1 MRIGV
6 RAHDFG
12 KLPADELACRI
23 AAKGLSCVQ
32 LAVSKAI
39 AGLDLKP
46 GDMNPGLAWHVGQA
60 FQRHGVQIAVLG
72 CYINPIHPDP
82 QRRAELLG
90 FFKEHIRFAR
100 DFGCNSVGLE
110 TGSVNADYSPHPNN
124 HGELAFHRMLKSI
137 AVLVEE
143 AEKFGVIV
151 CIEGVTSHT
160 VSTPAKMRRVLDT
173 IKSNNLQ
180 VIFDPVNLLSIDNY
194 RDQDRVMM
202 ESFDLFGDR
211 IAVLHAKDFRVEGNA
226 LKQVRAGQGNY
237 NYRLLLETI
246 NKRKPCISIL
256 LEEASE
262 DTAAECVQ
270 FINSMTAQSN

>member
-12 KLPADELACRI
+12 KLPADDLARRI
-23 AAKGLSCVQ
+23 AAKGLTCVQ

-39 AGLDLKP
+39 EGLDLKP

-82 QRRAELLG
+82 QKRAELLG
-90 FFKEHIRFAR
+90 VFKEHIRFAR
-100 DFGCNSVGLE
+100 DFGCSIVGLE
-110 TGSVNADYSPHPNN
+110 TGSVNADGSPHPNN
-124 HGELAFHRMLKSI
+124 HGELAFHQMITSI
-137 AVLVEE
+137 ATLVEE

-160 VSTPAKMRRVLDT
+160 VSTPAKMRQVLDT

-194 RDQDRVMM
+194 KDQDRVMK

-211 IAVLHAKDFRVEGNA
+211 IAIIHAKDFKVEGST
-226 LKQVRAGQGNY
+226 LRQIRTGQGDLNY
-237 NYRLLLETI
+237 KLLLGWI
-246 NKRKPCISIL
+246 KARKPEISIL

-262 DTAAECVQ
+262 STAEGCIR
-270 FINSMTAQSN
+270 FISGVAV